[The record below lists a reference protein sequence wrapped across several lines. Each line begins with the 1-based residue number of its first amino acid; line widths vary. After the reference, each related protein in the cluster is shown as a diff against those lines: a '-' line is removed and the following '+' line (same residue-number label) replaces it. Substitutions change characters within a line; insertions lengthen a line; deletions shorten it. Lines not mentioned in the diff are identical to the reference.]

1 MGSRPNA
8 APDRAVR
15 FGRYTLDRDGLW
27 RGKQEVR
34 LTPKALAVLRVLV
47 DRTGRLVSKQELLD
61 TVWSGTAVSDAA
73 LSSCIQEIRQ
83 ALGDDAKQPRF
94 LATVHRRGFRFAA
107 AQADEPSPL
116 PPTRAME
123 AAPASPPIVG
133 RDRELDELR
142 RWRALADG
150 GQRQVVFVA
159 GEPGIGKTALVGA
172 FLNEVEATRSSRIG
186 RGQCVEHYGE
196 GEAYLPVLESLGRLC
211 REPDGGERVVQV
223 LAQYA
228 PTWLMQMPSVTRAAD
243 LRAIQR
249 RAEGLTRH
257 RMLRELAEAVE
268 ALAAD
273 TTLIFLLEDLHW
285 SDVST
290 LDWIAS
296 VARRLERARLLV
308 IGTYRPVEVLSRDH
322 PLHTVKQE
330 LQLHRQCRELALR
343 RLDEPA
349 VAEYLM
355 HRCPVGAGQ
364 SMSRTRLAQ
373 AIHARTEGNPLFL
386 VNVVDDL
393 VGRGVLVGRECEWVV
408 TAPLE
413 AVALAVPLD
422 IREMIERQLERLP
435 SHERHMLQT
444 ASVIGDEFSAAA
456 VAAATPAPAADVEQ
470 CFAAL
475 ARREQF
481 VRSDGTERW
490 PDGTVA
496 TRFQFLHALY
506 REVLYDQL
514 PAGLRAAVHARV
526 GARLET
532 AQGTRS
538 AEIAAQLAMHFER
551 SGDAERAISYLD
563 QAGRNAVHR
572 AAPREATM
580 HLGRA
585 LELLATL
592 PATAARAEK
601 ELWLQMALG
610 SQLMTIKGWAAPEVE
625 RGYVRARTLCEEIGH
640 TLQLFPALWGLWLAF
655 WGRGNVV
662 QAKAIADDLLA
673 RAERADDVSLRLQA
687 HHALW
692 LTELYRG
699 QLPAAWDHA
708 ARGIALYDPDSH
720 AGLASVYG
728 NHDAGTCCR
737 AIGAWTLG
745 LLGFPERAVALN
757 RDAIALAQRLG
768 HPFNLA
774 VAYLAAAQP
783 YQLLRDTAEARR
795 HSETALALA
804 REHGFALISGWAT
817 AIRGWAIA
825 SDGAGVDG
833 IAEVRDGL
841 AMARAIGIKSNESFM
856 LTLLAEACLMTERIE
871 EGLASVTEGLAMVA
885 RTGERFQEAELWRV
899 RGELLLL
906 QESGAGAA
914 EDSLGRAVEIA
925 RGQDA
930 RWLELRALVRIARFR
945 QRQGRA
951 NETRHRL
958 AELCS
963 WFTEGLATAD
973 LQEARTLLEY

>member
-1 MGSRPNA
+1 MGSRGNG

-15 FGRYTLDRDGLW
+15 FGRYILDRDGLR

-34 LTPKALAVLRVLV
+34 LTPKALEVLRVLV
-47 DRTGRLVSKQELLD
+47 DRAGRLVSKQELLE

-83 ALGDDAKQPRF
+83 ALRDDARQPRF
-94 LATVHRRGFRFAA
+94 LATVHRRGFRFVA
-107 AQADEPSPL
+107 AQADEPPSRPTPEMDTA
-116 PPTRAME
+116 PPARA
-123 AAPASPPIVG
+123 IVG
-133 RDRELDELR
+133 RDRELDGLR
-142 RWRALADG
+142 RWLALADG

-159 GEPGIGKTALVGA
+159 GEPGIGKTVLVDA
-172 FLNEVEATRSSRIG
+172 FLDEVEVTSSSRIG
-186 RGQCVEHYGE
+186 RGQCVEHYGQ
-196 GEAYLPVLESLGRLC
+196 GEAYLPILESLGRLC

-228 PTWLMQMPSVTRAAD
+228 PTWLMQMPSVIRAAD
-243 LRAIQR
+243 LRAVQR
-249 RAEGLTRH
+249 RAQGATRE

-268 ALAAD
+268 VLAAD
-273 TTLIFLLEDLHW
+273 ATLILRLEDLHW

-290 LDWIAS
+290 LDWIAC
-296 VARRLERARLLV
+296 VARRPERARLLV

-330 LQLHRQCRELALR
+330 LQLHRHCRELALR

-349 VAEYLM
+349 VVEYLTR
-355 HRCPVGAGQ
+355 RCPVGSGQ
-364 SMSRTRLAQ
+364 SMSLRRLAG

-393 VGRGVLVGRECEWVV
+393 VGRGVLVDREREWVV

-413 AVALAVPLD
+413 AVTLTVPVD
-422 IREMIERQLERLP
+422 IREMIERQLEGLP
-435 SHERHMLQT
+435 SDERHMLQA

-456 VAAATPAPAADVEQ
+456 VGAATPAPAADVES

-481 VRSDGTERW
+481 VRSDRIERW

-514 PAGLRAAVHARV
+514 PAGLRAALHARV

-532 AQGTRS
+532 AHGTGA

-551 SGDAERAISYLD
+551 SGDVKRAISYLD
-563 QAGRNAVHR
+563 QAGRNAVQR

-592 PATAARAEK
+592 PATAARGED
-601 ELWLQMALG
+601 ELSLQMALG
-610 SQLMTIKGWAAPEVE
+610 TQLMTIKGWAAPEVE
-625 RGYVRARTLCEEIGH
+625 RAYGRARTLCQELGD
-640 TLQLFPALWGLWLAF
+640 TPLLFPALWGLWLF
-655 WGRGNVV
+655 SWGRGNVV

-673 RAERADDVSLRLQA
+673 RAERTDDVSLRLQA
-687 HHALW
+687 HHTLW
-692 LTELYRG
+692 LTDLCRG
-699 QLPAAWDHA
+699 ELPAAWDHA

-737 AIGAWTLG
+737 MMGAWTLG
-745 LLGFPERAVALN
+745 LLGFPERAVALS

-774 VAYLAAAQP
+774 WAYYAAAYP
-783 YQLLRDTAEARR
+783 RQLLRDAAEARR
-795 HSETALALA
+795 HAEAALALA
-804 REHGFALISGWAT
+804 REHGFALTSGWAT
-817 AIRGWAIA
+817 AIHGWSIA
-825 SDGAGVDG
+825 ADGSGVEG
-833 IAEVRDGL
+833 IAELRDGL
-841 AMARAIGIKSNESFM
+841 AMARATGAQSNESYM
-856 LTLLAEACLMTERIE
+856 LTLLAEACLMTERVE
-871 EGLASVTEGLAMVA
+871 EGLASVAEGLAMVA

-906 QESGAGAA
+906 QESGAGAG

-925 RGQDA
+925 RGQGA